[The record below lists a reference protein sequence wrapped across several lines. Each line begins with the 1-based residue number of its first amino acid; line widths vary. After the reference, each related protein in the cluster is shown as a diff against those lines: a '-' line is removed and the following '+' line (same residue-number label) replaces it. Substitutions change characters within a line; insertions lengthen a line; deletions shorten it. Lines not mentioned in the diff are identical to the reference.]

1 MATAVVLQWQN
12 TSINS
17 TGQKIYRGTDQTNLT
32 LIAEIGPT
40 VGKYVDQFSG
50 GVDPSSYVYQIGVY
64 GSPNGQ
70 LQELKS
76 IIIPDNS
83 RTDFV

>member
-17 TGQKIYRGTDQTNLT
+17 TGQKIYRGTDQSNLT

-40 VGKYVDQFSG
+40 VGRYVDQFTG
-50 GVDPSSYVYQIGVY
+50 GVDPTSFIYQIGVY
-64 GSPNGQ
+64 GSPSGQ
-70 LQELKS
+70 PQELKS

-83 RTDFV
+83 STDFV